1 MTSLFAA
8 FALIA
13 SQLAA
18 ADPSQLTDHLFSRF
32 RKPDSPGCAVGVSRD
47 GKVVHQQGYG
57 MANLELSVP
66 ISRETMFYL
75 GSTSKEYTAMAVLLL
90 AGQGALKLE
99 DPIRKWLPQLPAYM
113 QPITIRRL
121 LEHTSGIRD
130 YIGLWTL
137 SAPPEDAALTDRE
150 VWDIILRQKALNFRP
165 GDEFLY
171 SNSNYFLL
179 AHILRPAAFRMLP
192 DFARERIFDP
202 LGLRHTL
209 YYTDRFALLPHRA
222 TGYSAGGNGAYRINT
237 ATLDVAGDG
246 GVFTN
251 IEDAL
256 KWIGIT
262 AKPPPPYAAA
272 VSGMMTR
279 AMLNSGDSAEY
290 GRGLMLKK
298 YRGLDIVSHAG
309 GLRGY
314 RSELLWVPSRNL
326 GVACLCNTSDADPA
340 RLARAVADAWM
351 GPVAEPG
358 RPKLPPS
365 ELRRK
370 TGVFRDKNSGDY
382 LRIVYGGGRFLAL
395 YQGFQIDLQPETP
408 MRFRAES
415 PLSLEIDFEN
425 AGDRDEPRFI
435 RVESES
441 HRRVHLE
448 RVTLDRSRPPDLP
461 SFEGVYYCEEA
472 QSRMAVRIVDGM
484 LNLEQHE
491 QRIAALEPMQ
501 RDRYRSATLNVE
513 FERDA
518 AGKIRAFRLNT
529 GRVRGLEYVR
539 LKPGA

>member
-1 MTSLFAA
+1 
-8 FALIA
+8 
-13 SQLAA
+13 
-18 ADPSQLTDHLFSRF
+18 
-32 RKPDSPGCAVGVSRD
+32 
-47 GKVVHQQGYG
+47 

-326 GVACLCNTSDADPA
+326 SVACLCNTSDADPA